1 MSNSDLFPYVLS
13 SMPWLGSISLT
24 QEKMNSFIDIFL
36 PFSPNKNHLTTL
48 WSCEKNCRKS
58 KQLIQ
63 WLDWLSSLV
72 SILLPFKNN
81 VSPAGR
87 EDSVPLCGSPGSHL
101 SFWSGASLPHP
112 PEAAFPISE
121 VACLS
126 QDDFFAAVDE
136 NCRFTTCVHLDHFSF
151 LSRLFQRIYLEKT
164 NT

>member
-1 MSNSDLFPYVLS
+1 
-13 SMPWLGSISLT
+13 MPWLGSISLP

-36 PFSPNKNHLTTL
+36 PFSPNKNHLITL

-72 SILLPFKNN
+72 STLLPFKKCL
-81 VSPAGR
+81 PWGER
-87 EDSVPLCGSPGSHL
+87 GL
-101 SFWSGASLPHP
+101 GAVVWISWEPPTILIRGFPPHP

-126 QDDFFAAVDE
+126 QDDFFAAVHE
-136 NCRFTTCVHLDHFSF
+136 NWRFTTCVHLDHFSF
-151 LSRLFQRIYLEKT
+151 LSRLLWRIYLGKT